1 MPDKQFPYLPEAENF
16 SGDIIGGSEDRFGP
30 AWPEPADRSVRPAA
44 PEEHLPPVDMSVDL
58 AGVKLRNPV
67 VVASGTF
74 GFGREYNQFYDLGE
88 LGGICAKGLTL
99 HRREGN
105 PAPRIAETPMG
116 ILNSVGLQNPGVDAF
131 IEEELPFLRQFDT
144 KVIANISGNTPEEYG
159 VMCEKLSEAGVDM
172 IEVNISCPNVKAGGL
187 AYGTRPELAA
197 EVTKVAKAHA
207 GKTPVMVK
215 LSPNVTD
222 ITEIAKAVADAGAD
236 ALSLINTLR
245 GMRIDVNTG
254 RPILKMNTGG
264 LSGPAVL
271 PVAVRMV
278 WEVACALPGMPIL
291 GMGGVS
297 KGEDAAQLMLA
308 GASAVAVG
316 TALLPCLPTPTPPS
330 PSGTAWS
337 RSPPGRGSR
346 RSPSSPAE

>member
-1 MPDKQFPYLPEAENF
+1 MPDVNL
-16 SGDIIGGSEDRFGP
+16 
-30 AWPEPADRSVRPAA
+30 SVT
-44 PEEHLPPVDMSVDL
+44 L
-58 AGVKLRNPV
+58 AGMTMKNPV

-74 GFGREYNQFYDLGE
+74 GFGREYSQFFDLSE

-99 HRREGN
+99 LPREGN

-131 IEEELPFLRQFDT
+131 ITEELPFLRQYDT

-159 VMCEKLSEAGVDM
+159 IMCEKLAGAGVDM

-197 EVTKVAKAHA
+197 EVTEISRRHSTV
-207 GKTPVMVK
+207 PVMVK

-222 ITEIAKAVADAGAD
+222 VTEIARAVAGAGAD

-245 GMRIDVNTG
+245 GMRIDVATR

-278 WEVACALPGMPIL
+278 WEVANAVKLPIL
-291 GMGGVS
+291 GMGGVA
-297 KGEDAAQLMLA
+297 KAEDAAQLMLA
-308 GASAVAVG
+308 GAAAVAVG
-316 TALLPCLPTPTPPS
+316 TACFTDPFAPIRVRDGLEKIAREQGLARVSQLTGAVRP
-330 PSGTAWS
+330 W
-337 RSPPGRGSR
+337 
-346 RSPSSPAE
+346 

>member
-1 MPDKQFPYLPEAENF
+1 MT
-16 SGDIIGGSEDRFGP
+16 
-30 AWPEPADRSVRPAA
+30 VRP
-44 PEEHLPPVDMSVDL
+44 EKKSFDVDQSVTL
-58 AGVKLRNPV
+58 AGVRMKNPV

-74 GFGREYNQFYDLGE
+74 GFGREYGEFYDLSE
-88 LGGICAKGLTL
+88 LGGICCKGLTL

-105 PAPRIAETPMG
+105 PPPRIAETPMG

-131 IEEELPFLRQFDT
+131 IAHELPDLKQHDLA
-144 KVIANISGNTPEEYG
+144 VIANISGNTPEEYG
-159 VMCEKLSEAGVDM
+159 VMCEKLSAAGVDL

-197 EVTKVAKAHA
+197 EVTAVAKAHA
-207 GKTPVMVK
+207 GRTPVMVK

-222 ITEIAKAVADAGAD
+222 VTEIARAVAGAGAD
-236 ALSLINTLR
+236 ALSLINTIR
-245 GMRIDVNTG
+245 GMRIDVNTR

-278 WEVACALPGMPIL
+278 WEVSCAVPNLPIL
-291 GMGGVS
+291 GMGGVA

-308 GASAVAVG
+308 GATAVAVG
-316 TALLPCLPTPTPPS
+316 TACFADPYAPIRVRDGL
-330 PSGTAWS
+330 
-337 RSPPGRGSR
+337 
-346 RSPSSPAE
+346 AEIAQSQGLDKVSALTGAVQPW

>member
-1 MPDKQFPYLPEAENF
+1 MSKMDL
-16 SGDIIGGSEDRFGP
+16 
-30 AWPEPADRSVRPAA
+30 
-44 PEEHLPPVDMSVDL
+44 SVDL
-58 AGVKLRNPV
+58 AGVKLKNPV

-74 GFGREYNQFYDLGE
+74 GFGREYGQFYNLNE
-88 LGGICAKGLTL
+88 LGGICCKGLTL

-105 PAPRIAETPMG
+105 PPPRIAETPMG

-131 IEEELPFLRQFDT
+131 IAHELPELKKHDLAI
-144 KVIANISGNTPEEYG
+144 IANISGNTPEEYG
-159 VMCEKLSEAGVDM
+159 IMCEKLSAAGVDM

-187 AYGTRPELAA
+187 AYGTKPELAA
-197 EVTKVAKAHA
+197 EVTKMAKSHS
-207 GKTPVMVK
+207 TVPVMVK

-222 ITEIAKAVADAGAD
+222 ITEIARAVADAGAD

-245 GMRIDVNTG
+245 GMRIDINTR

-278 WEVACALPGMPIL
+278 WEVSCAVPGLPIL
-291 GMGGVS
+291 GMGGVA

-316 TALLPCLPTPTPPS
+316 TACFADPYAPIRVRDGL
-330 PSGTAWS
+330 
-337 RSPPGRGSR
+337 
-346 RSPSSPAE
+346 AEIAQGQGLDKVSALTGGVRPW

>member
-1 MPDKQFPYLPEAENF
+1 MYKRQRQYRTPLEYGCQRTPTAQWTVTGAGAVILQRGGDGPCITHVTPGKIVDKGVTDTNNMGA
-16 SGDIIGGSEDRFGP
+16 
-30 AWPEPADRSVRPAA
+30 AMAPAA
-44 PEEHLPPVDMSVDL
+44 YDTLCTHFQD
-58 AGVKLRNPV
+58 
-67 VVASGTF
+67 T
-74 GFGREYNQFYDLGE
+74 GRGPDFYDCIVTGDLGE

-116 ILNSVGLQNPGVDAF
+116 ILNSVGHQNPGVDAF

-159 VMCEKLSEAGVDM
+159 VMCEKLSGAGVDM

-222 ITEIAKAVADAGAD
+222 VTEIAKAVADAGAD

-278 WEVACALPGMPIL
+278 WEVSCALPGMPLSLIHI
-291 GMGGVS
+291 
-297 KGEDAAQLMLA
+297 
-308 GASAVAVG
+308 
-316 TALLPCLPTPTPPS
+316 
-330 PSGTAWS
+330 
-337 RSPPGRGSR
+337 
-346 RSPSSPAE
+346 

>member
-1 MPDKQFPYLPEAENF
+1 MSKVDL
-16 SGDIIGGSEDRFGP
+16 
-30 AWPEPADRSVRPAA
+30 SV
-44 PEEHLPPVDMSVDL
+44 EL
-58 AGVKLRNPV
+58 AGVTMKNPV

-74 GFGREYNQFYDLGE
+74 GFGREYGQFYHLSE
-88 LGGICAKGLTL
+88 LGGICCKGLTL

-105 PAPRIAETPMG
+105 PPPRIAETPMG

-131 IEEELPFLRQFDT
+131 IEQELPELRKHDLA
-144 KVIANISGNTPEEYG
+144 VIANISGNTPEEYG
-159 VMCEKLSEAGVDM
+159 IMCEKLSQAGVDM

-187 AYGTRPELAA
+187 AYGTKPELAA
-197 EVTKVAKAHA
+197 EVTKVAKEHA
-207 GKTPVMVK
+207 TVPVMVK

-222 ITEIAKAVADAGAD
+222 ITEIARAVADAGAD

-245 GMRIDVNTG
+245 GMRIDLNTR

-278 WEVACALPGMPIL
+278 WEVACAVDLPIL
-291 GMGGVS
+291 GMGGVA

-316 TALLPCLPTPTPPS
+316 TACFADPYAPIKVRDGLADIASQQRLDKVSDLTGGVRP
-330 PSGTAWS
+330 W
-337 RSPPGRGSR
+337 
-346 RSPSSPAE
+346 

>member
-1 MPDKQFPYLPEAENF
+1 MRNPSMA
-16 SGDIIGGSEDRFGP
+16 
-30 AWPEPADRSVRPAA
+30 VT
-44 PEEHLPPVDMSVDL
+44 L
-58 AGVKLRNPV
+58 AGVELKNPV

-74 GFGREYNQFYDLGE
+74 GFGREYGQFYDLSE
-88 LGGICAKGLTL
+88 LGAICVKGLTAAP
-99 HRREGN
+99 REGN
-105 PAPRIAETPMG
+105 PPPRIAETPMG

-131 IEEELPFLRQFDT
+131 IQTELPFLRQYDM

-159 VMCEKLSEAGVDM
+159 VMCEKLSEAGVDL

-197 EVTKVAKAHA
+197 EVTRVAKDHV
-207 GKTPVMVK
+207 GKVPVMVK

-222 ITEIAKAVADAGAD
+222 ITEIARAVADAGAD

-245 GMRIDVNTG
+245 GMRIDVNTR
-254 RPILKMNTGG
+254 RPILRMNTGG

-278 WEVACALPGMPIL
+278 WEVAGAVSLPIL

-297 KGEDAAQLMLA
+297 DGDSAAQLMLA

-316 TALLPCLPTPTPPS
+316 TACFADPYAPIKVRDGLRDIAARQGLDCVSQLTGGVKS
-330 PSGTAWS
+330 W
-337 RSPPGRGSR
+337 
-346 RSPSSPAE
+346 

>member
-1 MPDKQFPYLPEAENF
+1 MSKVEL
-16 SGDIIGGSEDRFGP
+16 
-30 AWPEPADRSVRPAA
+30 SV
-44 PEEHLPPVDMSVDL
+44 EL
-58 AGVKLRNPV
+58 AGVKLKNPI

-74 GFGREYNQFYDLGE
+74 GFGREYGQFYDLSE

-105 PAPRIAETPMG
+105 PPPRIAETPMG

-131 IEEELPFLRQFDT
+131 IAEELPELRKHDLA
-144 KVIANISGNTPEEYG
+144 VIANISGNTPEEYG
-159 VMCEKLSEAGVDM
+159 IMCEKLSAAGVDM

-187 AYGTRPELAA
+187 AYGTKPELAA
-197 EVTKVAKAHA
+197 EVTKVAKEHA
-207 GKTPVMVK
+207 TVPVMVK

-222 ITEIAKAVADAGAD
+222 ITEIARAVADAGAD

-245 GMRIDVNTG
+245 GMRIDVNTR

-278 WEVACALPGMPIL
+278 WEVASAVDLPIL
-291 GMGGVS
+291 GMGGVA

-316 TALLPCLPTPTPPS
+316 TACFADPYAPIKVRDEL
-330 PSGTAWS
+330 
-337 RSPPGRGSR
+337 
-346 RSPSSPAE
+346 AEIACAQGLDKVSDLTGGVRPW

>member
-1 MPDKQFPYLPEAENF
+1 MSKVDQ
-16 SGDIIGGSEDRFGP
+16 
-30 AWPEPADRSVRPAA
+30 SV
-44 PEEHLPPVDMSVDL
+44 VL
-58 AGVKLRNPV
+58 AGVRMKNPV

-74 GFGREYNQFYDLGE
+74 GFGREYGRFYDLSE
-88 LGGICAKGLTL
+88 LGGICCKGLTL
-99 HRREGN
+99 CRREGN
-105 PAPRIAETPMG
+105 PPPRIAETPMG

-131 IEEELPFLRQFDT
+131 IAEELPELRKHDLA
-144 KVIANISGNTPEEYG
+144 VIANISGNTPEEYG
-159 VMCEKLSEAGVDM
+159 VMCEKLSAAGVDM

-187 AYGTRPELAA
+187 AYGTQPAMAA
-197 EVTKVAKAHA
+197 EVTEIAKKHSAV
-207 GKTPVMVK
+207 PVMVK

-222 ITEIAKAVADAGAD
+222 ITEIARAVEGAGAD

-245 GMRIDVNTG
+245 GMRIDVNTR

-278 WEVACALPGMPIL
+278 WEVACAVKLPIL

-308 GASAVAVG
+308 GADAVAVG
-316 TALLPCLPTPTPPS
+316 TACFDDPFAPLRVRDELAALAERQ
-330 PSGTAWS
+330 GLERVS
-337 RSPPGRGSR
+337 RLTGGVKPW
-346 RSPSSPAE
+346 

>member
-1 MPDKQFPYLPEAENF
+1 MSKVDL
-16 SGDIIGGSEDRFGP
+16 
-30 AWPEPADRSVRPAA
+30 SVN
-44 PEEHLPPVDMSVDL
+44 L
-58 AGVKLRNPV
+58 AGVQLKNPI

-74 GFGREYNQFYDLGE
+74 GFGREYGQFYNLSE

-105 PAPRIAETPMG
+105 PPPRIAETPMG

-131 IEEELPFLRQFDT
+131 IAEELTELRKHDLA
-144 KVIANISGNTPEEYG
+144 VIANISGNTPEEYG
-159 VMCEKLSEAGVDM
+159 IMCEKLSEAGVDM

-187 AYGTRPELAA
+187 AYGTKPELAA
-197 EVTKVAKAHA
+197 EVTKVAKEHA
-207 GKTPVMVK
+207 TVPVMVK

-222 ITEIAKAVADAGAD
+222 ITEIARAVADAGAD

-245 GMRIDVNTG
+245 GMRIDINTR

-278 WEVACALPGMPIL
+278 WEVANAVNLPIL
-291 GMGGVS
+291 GMGGVA

-308 GASAVAVG
+308 GAAAVAVG
-316 TALLPCLPTPTPPS
+316 TACFADPYAPLKVRDQL
-330 PSGTAWS
+330 
-337 RSPPGRGSR
+337 
-346 RSPSSPAE
+346 AEIARNQGLDKVSDLTGGVRPW

>member
-1 MPDKQFPYLPEAENF
+1 MSK
-16 SGDIIGGSEDRFGP
+16 
-30 AWPEPADRSVRPAA
+30 
-44 PEEHLPPVDMSVDL
+44 VDMSVNL
-58 AGVKLRNPV
+58 AGMTMKNPV

-74 GFGREYNQFYDLGE
+74 GFGREYGQFYDLSE
-88 LGGICAKGLTL
+88 LGGICVKGLTAQ
-99 HRREGN
+99 RREGN

-131 IEEELPFLRQFDT
+131 IETELPFLRQYDV

-159 VMCEKLSEAGVDM
+159 VMCEKLSAAGIDM

-187 AYGTRPELAA
+187 AYGTKPELAA
-197 EVTKVAKAHA
+197 EVTETAKRHA
-207 GKTPVMVK
+207 SVPVMVK

-222 ITEIAKAVADAGAD
+222 ITEIARAVEGAGAD

-254 RPILKMNTGG
+254 RPVLKMNTGG

-278 WEVACALPGMPIL
+278 WEVANAVKLPIL
-291 GMGGVS
+291 GMGGVA

-316 TALLPCLPTPTPPS
+316 TALFADPFAPIRVRDGLEAIAERKELDRV
-330 PSGTAWS
+330 SGLTGGVKVW
-337 RSPPGRGSR
+337 
-346 RSPSSPAE
+346 

>member
-1 MPDKQFPYLPEAENF
+1 MPDMTVN
-16 SGDIIGGSEDRFGP
+16 
-30 AWPEPADRSVRPAA
+30 
-44 PEEHLPPVDMSVDL
+44 L
-58 AGVKLRNPV
+58 AGVTLKNPV

-74 GFGREYNQFYDLGE
+74 GFGREYSQFYDLSE

-99 HRREGN
+99 YPRTGN

-116 ILNSVGLQNPGVDAF
+116 ILNSVGLENPGVDAF
-131 IEEELPFLRQFDT
+131 IAGELPFLRQFDT

-159 VMCEKLSEAGVDM
+159 IMCEKLSAAGVDL

-197 EVTKVAKAHA
+197 EVTETAKKNA
-207 GKTPVMVK
+207 GSVPVMVK

-222 ITEIAKAVADAGAD
+222 ITEIARAVEGAGAD
-236 ALSLINTLR
+236 ALSLINTIR
-245 GMRIDVNTG
+245 GMRIDVNSR

-278 WEVACALPGMPIL
+278 WEVSQAVSLPVL

-297 KGEDAAQLMLA
+297 RGEDAAQLMLA

-316 TALLPCLPTPTPPS
+316 TALFADPFAPIKVRNGL
-330 PSGTAWS
+330 
-337 RSPPGRGSR
+337 
-346 RSPSSPAE
+346 AEIAARQGLASITELTGGVKPW

>member
-1 MPDKQFPYLPEAENF
+1 MSKVEQ
-16 SGDIIGGSEDRFGP
+16 
-30 AWPEPADRSVRPAA
+30 SV
-44 PEEHLPPVDMSVDL
+44 VL
-58 AGVKLRNPV
+58 AGVRMKNPV

-74 GFGREYNQFYDLGE
+74 GFGREYGRFYDLSE
-88 LGGICAKGLTL
+88 LGGICCKGLTL
-99 HRREGN
+99 CRREGN
-105 PAPRIAETPMG
+105 PPPRIAETLMG

-131 IEEELPFLRQFDT
+131 IAEELPELRKHDLA
-144 KVIANISGNTPEEYG
+144 VIANISGNTPEEYG
-159 VMCEKLSEAGVDM
+159 VMCEKLSAAGVDM

-187 AYGTRPELAA
+187 AYGTKPELAA
-197 EVTKVAKAHA
+197 EVTAVAKAHA
-207 GKTPVMVK
+207 GRVPVMVK

-222 ITEIAKAVADAGAD
+222 VTEIARAVADAGAD

-245 GMRIDVNTG
+245 GMRIDVNTR

-278 WEVACALPGMPIL
+278 WEVSCAVPGMPIL

-316 TALLPCLPTPTPPS
+316 TALFADPYAPIRVRDELAALAA
-330 PSGTAWS
+330 GQGLERA
-337 RSPPGRGSR
+337 
-346 RSPSSPAE
+346 AELIGGVKPW

>member
-1 MPDKQFPYLPEAENF
+1 MSK
-16 SGDIIGGSEDRFGP
+16 
-30 AWPEPADRSVRPAA
+30 
-44 PEEHLPPVDMSVDL
+44 VDLSVDL
-58 AGVKLRNPV
+58 AGVKMKNPV
-67 VVASGTF
+67 VVASGAF
-74 GFGREYNQFYDLGE
+74 GFGREYGQFYNLNE
-88 LGGICAKGLTL
+88 LGGICCKGLTL

-105 PAPRIAETPMG
+105 PPPRIAETPMG

-131 IEEELPFLRQFDT
+131 IEHELPELKKHDLAI
-144 KVIANISGNTPEEYG
+144 IANISGNTPEEYG
-159 VMCEKLSEAGVDM
+159 GMCEKLSAAGVDM

-187 AYGTRPELAA
+187 AYGTKPELAA
-197 EVTKVAKAHA
+197 EVTKMAKSHS
-207 GKTPVMVK
+207 TIPVMVK

-222 ITEIAKAVADAGAD
+222 ITEIARAVADAGAD

-245 GMRIDVNTG
+245 GMRIDLNTR

-278 WEVACALPGMPIL
+278 WEVACAVDLPIL
-291 GMGGVS
+291 GMGGVA

-316 TALLPCLPTPTPPS
+316 TACFADPYAPIKVRDGLEAIASAQGLDKVSDLTGGVRP
-330 PSGTAWS
+330 W
-337 RSPPGRGSR
+337 
-346 RSPSSPAE
+346 

>member
-1 MPDKQFPYLPEAENF
+1 MSK
-16 SGDIIGGSEDRFGP
+16 
-30 AWPEPADRSVRPAA
+30 
-44 PEEHLPPVDMSVDL
+44 VDLSVDL
-58 AGVKLRNPV
+58 AGVKMKNPV

-74 GFGREYNQFYDLGE
+74 GFGREYGQFYNLNE
-88 LGGICAKGLTL
+88 LGGICCKGLTL

-105 PAPRIAETPMG
+105 PPPRIAETPMG

-131 IEEELPFLRQFDT
+131 IEHELPELKQHDLAI
-144 KVIANISGNTPEEYG
+144 IANISGNTPEEYG
-159 VMCEKLSEAGVDM
+159 VMCEKLSAAGVDM

-187 AYGTRPELAA
+187 AYGTKPELAA
-197 EVTKVAKAHA
+197 EVTRMAKSHS
-207 GKTPVMVK
+207 TVPVMVK

-222 ITEIAKAVADAGAD
+222 ITEIARAVADAGAD

-245 GMRIDVNTG
+245 GMRIDLNTR

-278 WEVACALPGMPIL
+278 WEVACAVDLPIL
-291 GMGGVS
+291 GMGGVAR
-297 KGEDAAQLMLA
+297 GEDAAQLMLA

-316 TALLPCLPTPTPPS
+316 TACFADPYAPIKVRDGLAQITSAQGLDKVSDLTGGVRP
-330 PSGTAWS
+330 W
-337 RSPPGRGSR
+337 
-346 RSPSSPAE
+346 

>member
-1 MPDKQFPYLPEAENF
+1 MLEREKQFLGPEVTLGHAGNGQKPRPEF
-16 SGDIIGGSEDRFGP
+16 EVPGP
-30 AWPEPADRSVRPAA
+30 PDTSHIDLSV
-44 PEEHLPPVDMSVDL
+44 EL
-58 AGVKLRNPV
+58 AGVTLKNPV

-74 GFGREYNQFYDLGE
+74 GFGREYGQFFDLSE
-88 LGGICAKGLTL
+88 LGAICCKGLTL
-99 HRREGN
+99 HPREGN

-131 IEEELPFLRQFDT
+131 IKHELPFLRQYDV

-159 VMCEKLSEAGVDM
+159 VMCEKLSEAGVDL

-197 EVTKVAKAHA
+197 EVTAMSKKHA
-207 GKTPVMVK
+207 RVPVMVK

-222 ITEIAKAVADAGAD
+222 ITEIARATADAGAD

-245 GMRIDVNTG
+245 GMCIDVNTR

-271 PVAVRMV
+271 PIAVRMV
-278 WEVACALPGMPIL
+278 WEVAQAVDLPIL

-297 KGEDAAQLMLA
+297 KAEDAAQLMLA

-316 TALLPCLPTPTPPS
+316 TALFADPYAPIKVRDGL
-330 PSGTAWS
+330 
-337 RSPPGRGSR
+337 
-346 RSPSSPAE
+346 AEVAAKQGLSAVRKITGGVRPW

>member
-1 MPDKQFPYLPEAENF
+1 MSKVDL
-16 SGDIIGGSEDRFGP
+16 
-30 AWPEPADRSVRPAA
+30 SVN
-44 PEEHLPPVDMSVDL
+44 L
-58 AGVKLRNPV
+58 AGVKMKNPV

-74 GFGREYNQFYDLGE
+74 GFGREYGQFYNLNE
-88 LGGICAKGLTL
+88 LGGICCKGLTL

-105 PAPRIAETPMG
+105 PPPRIAETPMG

-131 IEEELPFLRQFDT
+131 IEHELPELKQHDLAI
-144 KVIANISGNTPEEYG
+144 IANISGNTPEEYG
-159 VMCEKLSEAGVDM
+159 IMCEKLSEAGVDM

-197 EVTKVAKAHA
+197 EVTRMAKSHS
-207 GKTPVMVK
+207 TVPVMVK

-222 ITEIAKAVADAGAD
+222 ITEIARAVADAGAD

-245 GMRIDVNTG
+245 GMRIDLNTR

-278 WEVACALPGMPIL
+278 WEVACAVDLPIL
-291 GMGGVS
+291 GMGGVA

-316 TALLPCLPTPTPPS
+316 TACFADPYAPIKVRDGLAAIASAQGLDKVSDLTGGVRP
-330 PSGTAWS
+330 W
-337 RSPPGRGSR
+337 
-346 RSPSSPAE
+346 

>member
-1 MPDKQFPYLPEAENF
+1 MLRREEKRKPQVDL
-16 SGDIIGGSEDRFGP
+16 
-30 AWPEPADRSVRPAA
+30 SV
-44 PEEHLPPVDMSVDL
+44 EL
-58 AGVKLRNPV
+58 AGVSLKNPV

-74 GFGREYNQFYDLGE
+74 GFGREYSQFYDLGE

-99 HRREGN
+99 RPREGN

-131 IEEELPFLRQFDT
+131 ISEELPFLRQFDT
-144 KVIANISGNTPEEYG
+144 KIIANISGDSPEEYG
-159 VMCEKLSEAGVDM
+159 VMCEKLSGAGVDL
-172 IEVNISCPNVKAGGL
+172 IEVNISCPNVKAGGM

-197 EVTKVAKAHA
+197 EVTKVAKNRSSV
-207 GKTPVMVK
+207 PVMVK

-222 ITEIAKAVADAGAD
+222 ITEIARAVAGAGAD

-245 GMRIDVNTG
+245 GMRIDVDTR

-278 WEVACALPGMPIL
+278 WEVASAVDLPIL

-316 TALLPCLPTPTPPS
+316 TALFADPYAPLKVRDGLAE
-330 PSGTAWS
+330 TAAKQGLSAVRELTGGVRPW
-337 RSPPGRGSR
+337 
-346 RSPSSPAE
+346 

>member
-1 MPDKQFPYLPEAENF
+1 MSK
-16 SGDIIGGSEDRFGP
+16 
-30 AWPEPADRSVRPAA
+30 
-44 PEEHLPPVDMSVDL
+44 VDLSVDL
-58 AGVKLRNPV
+58 AGVKMKNPV

-74 GFGREYNQFYDLGE
+74 GFGREYGQFYNLNE
-88 LGGICAKGLTL
+88 LGGICCKGLTL

-105 PAPRIAETPMG
+105 PPPRIAETPMG

-131 IEEELPFLRQFDT
+131 IEHELPELKQHDLAI
-144 KVIANISGNTPEEYG
+144 IANISGNTPEEYG
-159 VMCEKLSEAGVDM
+159 IMCEKLSAAGVDM
-172 IEVNISCPNVKAGGL
+172 IEINISCPNVKAGGL
-187 AYGTRPELAA
+187 AYGTKPELAA
-197 EVTKVAKAHA
+197 EVTRMAKSHS
-207 GKTPVMVK
+207 TVPVMVK

-222 ITEIAKAVADAGAD
+222 ITEIARAVADAGAD

-245 GMRIDVNTG
+245 GMRIDLNTR

-278 WEVACALPGMPIL
+278 WEVACAVDLPIL
-291 GMGGVS
+291 GMGGVA

-316 TALLPCLPTPTPPS
+316 TACFADPYAPIKVRDGLAAIASAQGLDKVSDLTGGVRP
-330 PSGTAWS
+330 W
-337 RSPPGRGSR
+337 
-346 RSPSSPAE
+346 

>member
-1 MPDKQFPYLPEAENF
+1 MSKVDL
-16 SGDIIGGSEDRFGP
+16 
-30 AWPEPADRSVRPAA
+30 SVN
-44 PEEHLPPVDMSVDL
+44 L
-58 AGVKLRNPV
+58 AGVKMKNPV

-74 GFGREYNQFYDLGE
+74 GFGREYGQFYNLNE
-88 LGGICAKGLTL
+88 LGGICCKGLTL

-105 PAPRIAETPMG
+105 PPPRIAETPMG

-131 IEEELPFLRQFDT
+131 IEHELPELKQHDLAI
-144 KVIANISGNTPEEYG
+144 IANISGNTPEEYG
-159 VMCEKLSEAGVDM
+159 IMCEKLSAAGVDM

-187 AYGTRPELAA
+187 AYGTKPELAA

-222 ITEIAKAVADAGAD
+222 VTEIAKAVADAGAD

-245 GMRIDVNTG
+245 GMRIDVNTR

-278 WEVACALPGMPIL
+278 WEVACAVDLPIL
-291 GMGGVS
+291 GMGGVA

-316 TALLPCLPTPTPPS
+316 TALFADPYAPISVRDGLEQIAARKGLSKVSQLTGGVKP
-330 PSGTAWS
+330 W
-337 RSPPGRGSR
+337 
-346 RSPSSPAE
+346 

>member
-1 MPDKQFPYLPEAENF
+1 MLRREEKRKPQVDL
-16 SGDIIGGSEDRFGP
+16 
-30 AWPEPADRSVRPAA
+30 SV
-44 PEEHLPPVDMSVDL
+44 EL
-58 AGVKLRNPV
+58 AGVSLKNPV

-74 GFGREYNQFYDLGE
+74 GFGREYSQFYDLGE

-99 HRREGN
+99 RPREGN

-131 IEEELPFLRQFDT
+131 ISEELPFLRQFDT
-144 KVIANISGNTPEEYG
+144 KIIANISGDSPEEYG
-159 VMCEKLSEAGVDM
+159 VMCEKLSGAGVDL
-172 IEVNISCPNVKAGGL
+172 IEVNISCPNVKAGGM

-197 EVTKVAKAHA
+197 EVTREAKRHA
-207 GKTPVMVK
+207 GQVPVMVK

-222 ITEIAKAVADAGAD
+222 ITEIARAAEEAGAD

-245 GMRIDVNTG
+245 GMRIDLNTR
-254 RPILKMNTGG
+254 RPVLRMNTGG

-278 WEVACALPGMPIL
+278 WEVSQAVKLPIL

-297 KGEDAAQLMLA
+297 WGEDAAQLMLA
-308 GASAVAVG
+308 GASAVGVG
-316 TALLPCLPTPTPPS
+316 TALFADPFAPLKVRDRLAELTEQYGLARTAQLTGGVLP
-330 PSGTAWS
+330 W
-337 RSPPGRGSR
+337 
-346 RSPSSPAE
+346 